1 MNDRK
6 VLVTMGLLI
15 PTPEAV
21 AVSSNPNYSGD
32 PEPGKVL
39 GEVVRVRER
48 IRARR
53 WWYVAESLVMA
64 SSLTV
69 FYVAIHSWPDLVAA
83 WLLAAAVVVTGLL
96 ALMQRHRRSVPTP
109 ARKWEGRA
117 MLLSFGLVLVC
128 LPVYRF
134 LLPDG
139 FSLWLVLAGL
149 LPGLPFAVLAWRVS
163 RS

>member
-1 MNDRK
+1 M
-6 VLVTMGLLI
+6 
-15 PTPEAV
+15 
-21 AVSSNPNYSGD
+21 SFNPHYSGD
-32 PEPGKVL
+32 PEPAEVL
-39 GEVVRVRER
+39 GEVFRVRER

-69 FYVAIHSWPDLVAA
+69 FYIAIHAWPDLVAT
-83 WLLAAAVVVTGLL
+83 WLLTGLVVVTGVL

-134 LLPDG
+134 LLPEG
-139 FSLWLVLAGL
+139 LSLWLALVGL
-149 LPGLPFAVLAWRVS
+149 LPGLPFAVLAWRVG

>member
-1 MNDRK
+1 
-6 VLVTMGLLI
+6 MGLLI
-15 PTPEAV
+15 PSPEAV

-83 WLLAAAVVVTGLL
+83 WLLDRKSTRLNSSHVATSYAV
-96 ALMQRHRRSVPTP
+96 
-109 ARKWEGRA
+109 
-117 MLLSFGLVLVC
+117 FC
-128 LPVYRF
+128 LKK
-134 LLPDG
+134 
-139 FSLWLVLAGL
+139 
-149 LPGLPFAVLAWRVS
+149 
-163 RS
+163 

>member
-1 MNDRK
+1 PE
-6 VLVTMGLLI
+6 VVT
-15 PTPEAV
+15 
-21 AVSSNPNYSGD
+21 VSSNSYYSSD
-32 PEPGKVL
+32 PESVEVL
-39 GEVVRVRER
+39 GEVARVREQ

-69 FYVAIHSWPDLVAA
+69 FYVAVHAWPDLVAT
-83 WLLAAAVVVTGLL
+83 WLLAAAAIVTGLL
-96 ALMQRHRRSVPTP
+96 ALLQRHRRSVPTP
-109 ARKWEGRA
+109 AKKWENRT
-117 MLLSFGLVLVC
+117 LWISFGLVLVC
-128 LPVYRF
+128 LPIYRF

-139 FSLWLVLAGL
+139 LSLWVVLVGL

>member
-1 MNDRK
+1 MGT
-6 VLVTMGLLI
+6 LVRA
-15 PTPEAV
+15 PEV
-21 AVSSNPNYSGD
+21 VTVSSNPYYSGD
-32 PEPGKVL
+32 PEPSEAL
-39 GEVVRVRER
+39 SEVVRVSER
-48 IRARR
+48 IRAHR
-53 WWYVAESLVMA
+53 WWYVAESLVLA

-69 FYVAIHSWPDLVAA
+69 FYIAIHTWPDLVAT
-83 WLLAAAVVVTGLL
+83 WLLTGLVVVTGVL

-134 LLPDG
+134 LLPEG
-139 FSLWLVLAGL
+139 FSLWLALVGL